1 MMLFHM
7 AVGVSSDFQIRP
19 YSHLCS
25 FLPLVP
31 ERALQLFFRAD
42 LSPPCSVS
50 TGLRADPVSLSC
62 WHSFLAAVLPLLG
75 DAVSVQ
81 RAEASWLL

>member
-7 AVGVSSDFQIRP
+7 AVGVSSNFQIRP

-42 LSPPCSVS
+42 LSPPCSIS
-50 TGLRADPVSLSC
+50 TGLHADPVSLSC
-62 WHSFLAAVLPLLG
+62 WHSFLVPLLG